1 MARREGLTN
10 EEFEQILLDLKFDV
24 ALDRQAE
31 LLSKDD
37 SVDKNIQK
45 VKMLLEQLSLI
56 EVSQALP
63 DVDNG
68 PVIDAK
74 VSL

>member
-1 MARREGLTN
+1 MARREGLTT

-74 VSL
+74 SSL